1 MRLEARLGL
10 SRYNVPAPLQ
20 DQVVDMPNVTV
31 KMSQHIGA
39 PAVFAVKVGD
49 IVKIGD
55 VVGNP
60 GKGLSVAIHAPIS
73 GKVIS
78 ADNGAV
84 TIQRGRD

>member
-1 MRLEARLGL
+1 
-10 SRYNVPAPLQ
+10 
-20 DQVVDMPNVTV
+20 MPNVTV

-84 TIQRGRD
+84 TIQRGRDGKKSAVRLEKRGGYGYEQSNWND